1 MDNRTGLEKG
11 TVGRTVAA
19 CLRAWL
25 PKVFL
30 VVPMILGLIGF
41 SAINNGFTNDQ
52 GQFDWQ
58 ILLDAAFNCL
68 TMYGLN
74 YGREPDQQW
83 NVLLELARWL
93 APVATASGLVMVFA
107 RLRSWVRRFVAHLSL
122 NSTAVYGSPAE
133 KAVLLEELGP
143 SGIDMGERFVRA
155 RRYILLGTEEENLA
169 LYGRYHEALKDRHVY
184 LKTSALPAQQGSSD
198 KLHLFSPEERA
209 ARGFGKQHCAYD
221 KSVAADEQMKIV
233 LVGFGKLGR
242 ELLLSGLQY
251 NIFHPKQRI
260 EYHVFGDAEGF
271 EATYWQ
277 LPQISDPVVFYK
289 ESCFDHVP
297 LLRQADMIIVAEQN
311 DQLALVQK
319 LTMAAPQQSIYVLA
333 ANMIG
338 TQFLQGPVYYD
349 WKSDTLH
356 MEKILGLRLN
366 ELAKRLNLHYAAQY
380 PPEGETIE
388 ETDEYLEPQWAKL
401 SSFHRYSNISAAE
414 FHDVCARILG
424 DQELTAERLDFLGE
438 LEHIRWCRYHYLNNW
453 QYGPVRNNAQ
463 KIHHLLVPYEELSEG
478 EKEKDRRNVKLLM
491 ELNSKMQ
498 G

>member
-1 MDNRTGLEKG
+1 
-11 TVGRTVAA
+11 
-19 CLRAWL
+19 
-25 PKVFL
+25 
-30 VVPMILGLIGF
+30 
-41 SAINNGFTNDQ
+41 
-52 GQFDWQ
+52 
-58 ILLDAAFNCL
+58 
-68 TMYGLN
+68 
-74 YGREPDQQW
+74 
-83 NVLLELARWL
+83 
-93 APVATASGLVMVFA
+93 
-107 RLRSWVRRFVAHLSL
+107 
-122 NSTAVYGSPAE
+122 
-133 KAVLLEELGP
+133 
-143 SGIDMGERFVRA
+143 
-155 RRYILLGTEEENLA
+155 
-169 LYGRYHEALKDRHVY
+169 
-184 LKTSALPAQQGSSD
+184 
-198 KLHLFSPEERA
+198 
-209 ARGFGKQHCAYD
+209 
-221 KSVAADEQMKIV
+221 
-233 LVGFGKLGR
+233 
-242 ELLLSGLQY
+242 
-251 NIFHPKQRI
+251 
-260 EYHVFGDAEGF
+260 
-271 EATYWQ
+271 
-277 LPQISDPVVFYK
+277 
-289 ESCFDHVP
+289 
-297 LLRQADMIIVAEQN
+297 MIIVAEQN